1 MGYMG
6 VEGARVASPAAAA
19 GVGVRALG
27 PIIPPGWVRIVLA
40 ASTYTR
46 HFRPQQPRPPCTT
59 ITTDTT
65 GNTMTVSARHVLFF
79 TSASWLDI
87 HM

>member
-1 MGYMG
+1 MGEWWGYMG
-6 VEGARVASPAAAA
+6 VEGARVASPAAVV

-27 PIIPPGWVRIVLA
+27 PTIPPAWVRTVLA

-65 GNTMTVSARHVLFF
+65 GNTMTVSAMPAM
-79 TSASWLDI
+79 SYS
-87 HM
+87 